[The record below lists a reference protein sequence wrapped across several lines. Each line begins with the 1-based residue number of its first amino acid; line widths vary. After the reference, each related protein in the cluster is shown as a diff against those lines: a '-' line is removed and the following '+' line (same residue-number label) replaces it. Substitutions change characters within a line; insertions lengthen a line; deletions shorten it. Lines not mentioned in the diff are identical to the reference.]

1 MDQDAAPVR
10 PTTSWLLRELD
21 LRLEAAADA
30 LSRDEPAHD
39 LACSSVARAREALAQ
54 LRVEQEA
61 DELGAEAD
69 PTALALVRRIELTP
83 NRTSARRA
91 RAFTVQTCDRWA
103 LPTSVRNAAVD
114 IASELVANAAAHGS
128 GPVVLALE
136 RGAGNLLVRAWD
148 DGPGTP
154 RVLPYRPGLSEKG
167 LGLRLVKQLSTH
179 WGAAADDGG
188 KWVWARIAL
197 PDTDGGRD

>member
-21 LRLEAAADA
+21 LQLDAATDA
-30 LSRDEPAHD
+30 LARDEPAYD
-39 LACSSVARAREALAQ
+39 LARSSVARARDALAQ
-54 LRVEQEA
+54 LRAEQEA
-61 DELGAEAD
+61 DAD
-69 PTALALVRRIELTP
+69 APEPDAASLALVRRVELAP
-83 NRTSARRA
+83 NRASARRA
-91 RAFTVQTCDRWA
+91 RAFTVQTCDRWG
-103 LPTSVRNAAVD
+103 LPASVRNAAVD

-148 DGPGTP
+148 DGPGSP

-197 PDTDGGRD
+197 PTADG

>member
-1 MDQDAAPVR
+1 VDQDSAPVR
-10 PTTSWLLRELD
+10 PTTSWLLREID
-21 LRLEAAADA
+21 LQLEAAADA
-30 LSRDEPAHD
+30 LSRGEPATD
-39 LACSSVARAREALAQ
+39 LARSSVGRAREALTQ
-54 LRVEQEA
+54 LRAEQEV
-61 DELGAEAD
+61 DEQD
-69 PTALALVRRIELTP
+69 PGGTDPAALALVRRIELTP
-83 NRTSARRA
+83 DRTSARRA
-91 RAFTVQTCDRWA
+91 RAFAVQTCDRWA

-114 IASELVANAAAHGS
+114 IASELVANAAANGT

-197 PDTDGGRD
+197 PESDA

>member
-1 MDQDAAPVR
+1 MDQDASPVR

-21 LRLEAAADA
+21 LQLEAAADA

-39 LACSSVARAREALAQ
+39 LARGCVDRARHALAQ
-54 LRVEQEA
+54 LRAEQQQDDGDA
-61 DELGAEAD
+61 DAGAV
-69 PTALALVRRIELTP
+69 ALVRRIELTP
-83 NRTSARRA
+83 DRGSARKA
-91 RAFTVQTCDRWA
+91 RAFAVQTCDRWG
-103 LPTSVRNAAVD
+103 LPPSVRNAAVD

-136 RGAGNLLVRAWD
+136 RGAGNLLVRTWD

-197 PDTDGGRD
+197 PGADGRD

>member
-1 MDQDAAPVR
+1 MDQHAAPVR

-21 LRLEAAADA
+21 LQLEAAADA
-30 LSRDEPAHD
+30 LARDEPSYE
-39 LACSSVARAREALAQ
+39 LARSSVARARHALAQ
-54 LRVEQEA
+54 LQ
-61 DELGAEAD
+61 AEPEGEESAGEGD
-69 PTALALVRRIELTP
+69 VAALALVRRVQLP
-83 NRTSARRA
+83 ADRTSARRA
-91 RAFTVQTCDRWA
+91 RAFAVQTCDRWS
-103 LPTSVRNAAVD
+103 LPTPVRNAAVD

-154 RVLPYRPGLSEKG
+154 RVLPYRPGLSDKG

-179 WGAAADDGG
+179 WGAASDDGG

-197 PDTDGGRD
+197 PAQDG

>member
-1 MDQDAAPVR
+1 MDQDAPPAR
-10 PTTSWLLRELD
+10 PTAGWLLRELD
-21 LRLEAAADA
+21 LRLEAVAEA
-30 LSRDEPAHD
+30 LSDEQPRID
-39 LACSSVARAREALAQ
+39 LARTSLARAREAVAGLRNAQ
-54 LRVEQEA
+54 EV
-61 DELGAEAD
+61 DETGMAD
-69 PTALALVRRIELTP
+69 PSGLALVRSTEL
-83 NRTSARRA
+83 RADRASARRA
-91 RAFTVQTCDRWA
+91 RAFAGQTCERWA

-114 IASELVANAAAHGS
+114 IASELVANAAAHGT

-154 RVLPYRPGLSEKG
+154 RVLPYRPGLSERG

-179 WGAAADDGG
+179 WGAAVDDGG

-197 PDTDGGRD
+197 PDEDGGGT

>member
-21 LRLEAAADA
+21 LQLEAAADA
-30 LSRDEPAHD
+30 LSRPEPAYD
-39 LACSSVARAREALAQ
+39 LARSSVTRARDALAQ
-54 LRVEQEA
+54 LRTEQESDTA
-61 DELGAEAD
+61 VDLD

-83 NRTSARRA
+83 DRTSARRA
-91 RAFTVQTCDRWA
+91 RAFTVQTCDRWS
-103 LPTSVRNAAVD
+103 LPVSVRNAAVD
-114 IASELVANAAAHGS
+114 IASELVSNAAAFGS
-128 GPVVLALE
+128 GTVVLALE

-197 PDTDGGRD
+197 PDDDG